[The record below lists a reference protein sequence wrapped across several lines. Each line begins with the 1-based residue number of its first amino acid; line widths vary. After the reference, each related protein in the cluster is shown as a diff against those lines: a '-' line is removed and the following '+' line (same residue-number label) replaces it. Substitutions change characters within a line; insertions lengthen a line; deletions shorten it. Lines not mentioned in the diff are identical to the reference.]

1 VSRVSRRDADR
12 EDDDAL
18 DRVEPT
24 IDALLALA
32 VVVALVGVVNAQVLS
47 TVERAREIGVLR
59 AVGASRARV
68 RAAVPSETLIV
79 GLLDTVLALALGV
92 PLALLLVEAQRPALP
107 TVVPVPGG
115 RRAWRRSRSLRRSW
129 PRSSRRGGRPA
140 AARPARARASDPAG
154 R

>member
-47 TVERAREIGVLR
+47 TVERTREIGVLR

-107 TVVPVPGG
+107 TVVPVRGPAGVAALTLTATFVASFVP
-115 RRAWRRSRSLRRSW
+115 AWWSARRSS
-129 PRSSRRGGRPA
+129 PRPGEGV
-140 AARPARARASDPAG
+140 
-154 R
+154 